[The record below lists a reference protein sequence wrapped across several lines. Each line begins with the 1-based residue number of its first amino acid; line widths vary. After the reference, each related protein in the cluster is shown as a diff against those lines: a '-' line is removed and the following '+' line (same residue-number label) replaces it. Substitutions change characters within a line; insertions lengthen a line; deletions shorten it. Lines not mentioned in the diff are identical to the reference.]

1 MQGILTFHV
10 RCLFDG
16 LTRRFD
22 TWGGITR
29 DERYT
34 MDLSEI
40 DRFKAEPAS

>member
-1 MQGILTFHV
+1 MQAFL
-10 RCLFDG
+10 RLYG

-29 DERYT
+29 DGHYT
-34 MDLSEI
+34 MDLAEI